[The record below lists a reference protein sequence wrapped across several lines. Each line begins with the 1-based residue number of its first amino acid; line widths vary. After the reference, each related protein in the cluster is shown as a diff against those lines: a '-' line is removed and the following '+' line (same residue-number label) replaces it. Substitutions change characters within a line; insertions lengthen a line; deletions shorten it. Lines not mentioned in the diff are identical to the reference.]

1 MSKNI
6 FLPVGD
12 IEFFKDKMQALN
24 ITTLVNYDIEESK
37 IKVVDLSNNTG
48 ITFYIKDDKTIETNL
63 LEVKTLYKR
72 VEK

>member
-1 MSKNI
+1 
-6 FLPVGD
+6 
-12 IEFFKDKMQALN
+12 MQALN
-24 ITTLVNYDIEESK
+24 ITTAVRYDIEESK

-63 LEVKTLYKR
+63 LGVKTLYKR